1 MRHDPIGMPKLATLL
16 TVLIVAAAV
25 AIYLTPPPAGVTAQV
40 MHAGGLLV
48 LVMGLWATGA
58 LPESLTALIFFAL
71 AVLLEVARPEVIFSG
86 FTSGT
91 LWLVLGGLVIA
102 EAVRMTG
109 LGERIVRVAL
119 GTRVWTYP
127 QLITAAVLVAVVL
140 AFLMPA
146 TVGRILLLVPILAVV
161 AERHGLP
168 AGTRGHNGVLFAT
181 IVASFQCGTAILP
194 ANAPNLV
201 LAGAA
206 ETLYGVHLIYAE
218 YLWAQFPVMGLVK
231 GALIIA
237 IVCWMFPAR
246 THRVGEMTDLRP
258 MSNNEKKLT
267 AIVLIALVLWA
278 TDFLHGIR
286 PGWIALGA
294 AVVAMLPRVGAVPVT
309 LFQERIRFGSFF
321 YIAAVLGLGAVML
334 DTGLGQ
340 AFGDALLT
348 VIRVE
353 RDHDASNFITL
364 SVLFTLASMLVTNP
378 AQPALL
384 SPLAG
389 HVAEAAGWPIETAL
403 MSIAVGFSTLILPY
417 QAPPVIVGMHLA
429 QLKVRDAV
437 RLTVPLAL
445 ISMVALIPLHYL
457 WWRAIG
463 YFRY

>member
-1 MRHDPIGMPKLATLL
+1 MSRPVALL
-16 TVLIVAAAV
+16 TALIVGVAV
-25 AIYLTPPPAGVTAQV
+25 AIFFTPPPAGVSVNV
-40 MHAGGLLV
+40 MHTGGLLV

-58 LPESLTALIFFAL
+58 LPESLTALIFFLL
-71 AVLLEVARPEVIFSG
+71 AVLLGVAKPEVIFSG

-109 LGERIVRVAL
+109 LGERIARAAL

-127 QLITAAVLVAVVL
+127 QLITAAVLVSVML

-146 TVGRILLLVPILAVV
+146 TVGRILLLVPILAAV

-168 AGTRGHNGVLFAT
+168 AGTRGYNGVLFAT

-218 YLWAQFPVMGLVK
+218 YLWAQFPVLGIVK
-231 GALIIA
+231 GALIVA
-237 IVCWMFPAR
+237 IVCWVFPAR
-246 THRVGEMTDLRP
+246 THGAGNAADLRP
-258 MSNNEKKLT
+258 MSSNEKRLA
-267 AIVLIALVLWA
+267 AIVLVSLSLWA

-294 AVVAMLPRVGAVPVT
+294 AVVSMLPRIGAVPVT
-309 LFQERIRFGSFF
+309 LFQERIKFGSFF
-321 YIAAVLGLGAVML
+321 YIGAVLGLGAVML
-334 DTGLGQ
+334 DSGFSK
-340 AFGDALLT
+340 AFGDVLLSM
-348 VIRVE
+348 IRLE
-353 RDHDASNFITL
+353 RNADAANFITL
-364 SVLFTLASMLVTNP
+364 SVLSTFASVIVTNP

-384 SPLAG
+384 APLADNF
-389 HVAEAAGWPIETAL
+389 AEAAGWPIQAAL
-403 MSIAVGFSTLILPY
+403 MTMAVGFSTLLLPY
-417 QAPPVIVGMHLA
+417 QAPPMVVGMQLA
-429 QLKVRDAV
+429 HLKVRDAL

-445 ISMVALIPLHYL
+445 VSIIVLIPLHYL
-457 WWRAIG
+457 WWRVIG
-463 YFRY
+463 YFGH

>member
-1 MRHDPIGMPKLATLL
+1 MSRPLALL
-16 TVLIVAAAV
+16 TALIVGVAAA
-25 AIYLTPPPAGVTAQV
+25 IFFTPPPAGVSVNV
-40 MHAGGLLV
+40 MHTAGLLV
-48 LVMGLWATGA
+48 LVMGLWATAA

-71 AVLLEVARPEVIFSG
+71 AVLLGIAKPEVIFSG

-109 LGERIVRVAL
+109 LGERIARAAL

-127 QLITAAVLVAVVL
+127 QLVTAAVLVAVAL

-146 TVGRILLLVPILAVV
+146 TVGRILLLVPILSAV

-168 AGTRGHNGVLFAT
+168 PGSPGHNGVLFAV

-206 ETLYGVHLIYAE
+206 ETLYGVNLIYAE
-218 YLWAQFPVMGLVK
+218 YLWAQFPVMGIIK
-231 GALIIA
+231 GALIVA
-237 IVCWMFPAR
+237 IVCWMFPASTR
-246 THRVGEMTDLRP
+246 AAGSAADLKP
-258 MSNNEKKLT
+258 MSGNEKRLA
-267 AIVLIALVLWA
+267 AILLVSLALWA

-286 PGWIALGA
+286 PGWIGLGA

-309 LFQERIRFGSFF
+309 LFQERVKFSSFF
-321 YIAAVLGLGAVML
+321 YIGAVLGLGAVML
-334 DTGLGQ
+334 DTGLSK
-340 AFGDALLT
+340 AFGDALLQ
-348 VIRVE
+348 VVRLE
-353 RDHDASNFITL
+353 RGADAANFIML
-364 SVLFTLASMLVTNP
+364 CVLATLASMIVTNP

-389 HVAEAAGWPIETAL
+389 TFAEAAGWPIQAAL
-403 MSIAVGFSTLILPY
+403 MTMAVGFSTLLLPY
-417 QAPPVIVGMHLA
+417 QAPPVVVGM
-429 QLKVRDAV
+429 QQGGLKVRDAL

-445 ISMVALIPLHYL
+445 ISVFLLIPVHYL
-457 WWRAIG
+457 WWRVIG
-463 YFRY
+463 YFGH